1 MLTNEDI
8 QTALVNLVKINAN
21 LPYPVHF
28 NRVRKS
34 DKSYIWIEIRASK
47 KSFDGVYFQR
57 ILAIDIQTVL
67 LPDEYAEVKYTDLMK
82 ISDALDAAIMPCVKI
97 KDRSI
102 TVQDFNSYVVDDV
115 LHYKFTLDFTDY
127 LPNGEYDGSNYGL
140 MENLEVDLNK
150 DTSRRVFFVENGDE
164 D

>member
-34 DKSYIWIEIRASK
+34 DKSYIWIEIQSSK
-47 KSFDGVYFQR
+47 KSFDSVYFQR
-57 ILAIDIQTVL
+57 ILTIDIQTVL

-115 LHYKFTLDFTDY
+115 LQKI
-127 LPNGEYDGSNYGL
+127 
-140 MENLEVDLNK
+140 
-150 DTSRRVFFVENGDE
+150 
-164 D
+164 